1 MRDDDDL
8 GWSIKK
14 TAEKTSESVWKVKD
28 RLRRGE
34 YEAVKA
40 GRRTIIKP
48 GERAQGLCDVPS
60 GDLPASS
67 SENHYRDAYYEI
79 ETPGRIFSRPGSFV

>member
-48 GERAQGLCDVPS
+48 ESVRKVFATFP
-60 GDLPASS
+60 PAIFQPV
-67 SENHYRDAYYEI
+67 RQKTTT
-79 ETPGRIFSRPGSFV
+79 ETRTTK

>member
-1 MRDDDDL
+1 MDDDDL

-14 TAEKTSESVWKVKD
+14 TAEKTSESIWKVKD

-40 GRRTIIKP
+40 GRRTIVKP
-48 GERAQGLCDVPS
+48 DSVRKVFATFPPAIFRPVRQRKIVPEDKS
-60 GDLPASS
+60 PA
-67 SENHYRDAYYEI
+67 A
-79 ETPGRIFSRPGSFV
+79 